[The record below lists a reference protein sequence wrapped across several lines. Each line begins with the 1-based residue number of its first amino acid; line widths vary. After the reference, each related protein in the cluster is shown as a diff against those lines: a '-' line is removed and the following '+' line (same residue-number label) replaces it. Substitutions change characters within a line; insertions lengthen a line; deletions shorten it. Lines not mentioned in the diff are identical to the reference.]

1 MSEQLRPVKR
11 ALVSVYDKRGLDVL
25 APALIKAG
33 VEVVSTGST
42 AKVLADAG
50 VSVTPV
56 SEVTGFPEAVFCD
69 SSSVTPPS
77 TRCKRFARSNRN
89 YREQTTVR

>member
-11 ALVSVYDKRGLDVL
+11 ALVSVYDKRGLQVL

-56 SEVTGFPEAVFCD
+56 SEVTGFPEAFDGRVGG
-69 SSSVTPPS
+69 
-77 TRCKRFARSNRN
+77 FARMSPCRWP
-89 YREQTTVR
+89 RGR